1 MILIDGSYLEGGG
14 QVIRSAMAMSVVTG
28 KACKVVNI
36 RKNRKNPG
44 LKTQHLYAIN
54 ALKEISNAKVK
65 GLNLGSTELVFKPT
79 KITHKDISIKIPTAG
94 SITLVLQALLL
105 PLLYSNKTIM
115 VSFDG
120 GATDTVW
127 SPSFEYFRR
136 VILENLKLFGIK
148 IKCSLIR
155 RGFYPKGGAKVGLI
169 VHPWKNKRTI
179 DFLDMGSLKS
189 IDVCSIAS
197 SNLKRKNVAER
208 QLFAVRNE
216 LKLNIREHIEYV
228 NSLCP
233 GSVITIVGNYENGFV
248 GSDAFGRLNISA
260 DEVGKKAVKK
270 FLKNMGAIDE
280 HMADNLIPFLAL
292 VGGKIKVS
300 RITNH
305 TKTNIW
311 VVEKF
316 IKRKFNIEDNL
327 KIISC

>member
-127 SPSFEYFRR
+127 SPSFEYFR
-136 VILENLKLFGIK
+136 ILSYLVLK
-148 IKCSLIR
+148 
-155 RGFYPKGGAKVGLI
+155 
-169 VHPWKNKRTI
+169 
-179 DFLDMGSLKS
+179 
-189 IDVCSIAS
+189 
-197 SNLKRKNVAER
+197 
-208 QLFAVRNE
+208 
-216 LKLNIREHIEYV
+216 
-228 NSLCP
+228 
-233 GSVITIVGNYENGFV
+233 
-248 GSDAFGRLNISA
+248 
-260 DEVGKKAVKK
+260 
-270 FLKNMGAIDE
+270 
-280 HMADNLIPFLAL
+280 
-292 VGGKIKVS
+292 
-300 RITNH
+300 
-305 TKTNIW
+305 
-311 VVEKF
+311 
-316 IKRKFNIEDNL
+316 
-327 KIISC
+327 